1 MRVVYNGIDT
11 SLIPDSYDIV
21 AAEQEAIVPAPV
33 FETGPLSI
41 EEEAFLVYMQVYQVT
56 GCEHRAATAYYEM
69 LNA

>member
-1 MRVVYNGIDT
+1 MRVIQNGNDT
-11 SLIPDSYDIV
+11 RLIPDSYDIE

-41 EEEAFLVYMQVYQVT
+41 EEEAFLVYMQVYQLT
-56 GCEHRAATAYYEM
+56 GCENRAAAAYYEM